1 MNEYSNKI
9 SLTEAKNL
17 YLDWFH
23 KNCIF
28 TNKWMGRPAYKTPF
42 DAWVYQEI
50 IFETKP
56 DIIIEIGTY
65 SGGSTLF
72 LANILDAIGNGKII
86 GIDID
91 DSKTKDLNHERITW
105 ISGNAV
111 DSSVIDNVKQL
122 ISDNDRVMIIE
133 DSSHEY
139 YNTLDILKKYSVLV
153 SVGCYFIVEDGICK
167 EDYIDGPKPGPFEAI
182 HEFLRTHTEY
192 QIDKKMEKF
201 LLTYNPDGF
210 LQKITNS

>member
-1 MNEYSNKI
+1 MNKHDNNILLE
-9 SLTEAKNL
+9 EMKNS
-17 YLDWFH
+17 YLKWFH
-23 KNCIF
+23 KYCHF
-28 TNKWMGRPAYKTPF
+28 TMKWMGRPAYKTPF

-56 DIIIEIGTY
+56 SVVIEIGTH

-72 LANILDAIGNGKII
+72 LANILDAIGNGKVI

-91 DSKTKDLNHERITW
+91 NSKTKDLNHDRITW
-105 ISGNAV
+105 ITGNAV

-122 ISDNDRVMIIE
+122 ISDNDKVMIIE

-139 YNTLDILKKYSVLV
+139 TNTLDILKKYSPLV
-153 SVGCYFIVEDGICK
+153 SNGCYFIVEDGICK
-167 EDYIDGPKPGPFEAI
+167 ENYIDGPKPGPFDAI
-182 HEFLRTHTEY
+182 HEFLKTHLEY